1 MKLKWLQ
8 SGIPFQARFL
18 DLPKF
23 LISATLVSIMK
34 LVRR

>member
-8 SGIPFQARFL
+8 NGIPFQARCL

-23 LISATLVSIMK
+23 LISAVLASIAK
-34 LVRR
+34 VFR